1 MLLVY
6 HWTFRNSVE
15 GVSRSV
21 QMTWKV
27 IRLWGDLV
35 VRVGGGRVQ
44 VLERG
49 RVLLLEI
56 NSTIK
61 VNNSW
66 RKRL

>member
-15 GVSRSV
+15 RVSRSV

-27 IRLWGDLV
+27 IPLWGDLV
-35 VRVGGGRVQ
+35 VRVGRGPVQ